1 MTVNVVLVMTL
12 GLSVCFQSIA
22 GVIVVNK
29 FSRFI
34 YHVSTNK
41 ILKVRFSKSQKLQLK
56 GPICLLLLYQR
67 LDIVT
72 VLRIYKLNLPLI
84 KFSRKNL
91 TLFDVSISLLLHG
104 FDPILICI
112 KTALEIKTQNSNLY
126 IQQYLFHTLK
136 NWLKNLNMCYFV
148 SPQFF
153 TGEFGINHW
162 QVQKMERNKLTQF
175 YYVVKKKFHLR

>member
-1 MTVNVVLVMTL
+1 M
-12 GLSVCFQSIA
+12 
-22 GVIVVNK
+22 
-29 FSRFI
+29 
-34 YHVSTNK
+34 STNK
-41 ILKVRFSKSQKLQLK
+41 ILKVRFSKSQKLQLR

-136 NWLKNLNMCYFV
+136 NWLKHMLFCVATFY
-148 SPQFF
+148 

-162 QVQKMERNKLTQF
+162 QVQKMEGNKLAQF

>member
-41 ILKVRFSKSQKLQLK
+41 ILKVRFSKSQKLQSR

-112 KTALEIKTQNSNLY
+112 KTALEIKTQNSN
-126 IQQYLFHTLK
+126 ICFIH
-136 NWLKNLNMCYFV
+136 
-148 SPQFF
+148 
-153 TGEFGINHW
+153 
-162 QVQKMERNKLTQF
+162 
-175 YYVVKKKFHLR
+175 

>member
-1 MTVNVVLVMTL
+1 M
-12 GLSVCFQSIA
+12 
-22 GVIVVNK
+22 
-29 FSRFI
+29 
-34 YHVSTNK
+34 STNK
-41 ILKVRFSKSQKLQLK
+41 ILKVRFSKSQKLQLR

-126 IQQYLFHTLK
+126 IQQYLFHTRK
-136 NWLKNLNMCYFV
+136 NWLKNLNMCHFV

-153 TGEFGINHW
+153 ISEFGINHW
-162 QVQKMERNKLTQF
+162 QVQKMEGNKLAQF